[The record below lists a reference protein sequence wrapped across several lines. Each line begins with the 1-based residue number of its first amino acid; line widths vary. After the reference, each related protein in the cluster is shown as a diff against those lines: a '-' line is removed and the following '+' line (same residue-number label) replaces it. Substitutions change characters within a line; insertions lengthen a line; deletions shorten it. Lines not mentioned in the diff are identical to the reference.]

1 MTPTSHNLG
10 LASMADYA
18 DNFAAAVSGMGW
30 SGSVSPPAATAAA
43 AAPPPVSAGE
53 VRHLTH
59 NDPAGARTYDLY
71 VPTGYDGTP
80 VPLIVMLHG
89 ASQNAADFAAGTGM
103 NDLAEHHTFLVAY
116 PEQPSSA
123 NASGSWNWFR
133 PEDQHAD
140 RGEPAL
146 LAGMTRSLI
155 AEYAVD
161 PSRVYI
167 AGLSAGGA
175 MAAVVAG
182 AYPRLFA
189 AVGVHSGLASAAAHD
204 VMSAFGAMQ
213 NGGATGPGNTV
224 PVIVFHGDRDST
236 VAVVNAE
243 KIVSA
248 RLSTQTDGVEG
259 ARFPDPVVVTDDIA
273 GRAHTRTVYR
283 DTHGVSIAE
292 SWILHGAG
300 HAWSG
305 GDPAGSY
312 TDTAGPDASA
322 EIVRFF
328 SEHPHHLGSV
338 R

>member
-1 MTPTSHNLG
+1 MTPTQNPGSR
-10 LASMADYA
+10 SMGDYA
-18 DNFAAAVSGMGW
+18 DHLAAEASAIGW
-30 SGSVSPPAATAAA
+30 AET
-43 AAPPPVSAGE
+43 APPPAVT
-53 VRHLTH
+53 V
-59 NDPAGARTYDLY
+59 PAGAAGPAPAGQLLQVTHNEPAGTRAYDLY

-80 VPLIVMLHG
+80 VPLIMMLHG

-103 NDLAEHHTFLVAY
+103 NKLAEEHTFLVAY

-140 RGEPAL
+140 RGEPAV
-146 LAGMTRSLI
+146 LAGITRSLI

-182 AYPRLFA
+182 AYPGLFA
-189 AVGVHSGLASAAAHD
+189 AVGVHSGLPSGAAQD

-213 NGGATGPGNTV
+213 NGGTPGPGSTV
-224 PVIVFHGDRDST
+224 PVIVFHGDRDSI
-236 VAVVNAE
+236 VAVINAE
-243 KIVSA
+243 KIITA
-248 RLSTQTDGVEG
+248 RLSTISGVDG
-259 ARFPDPVVVTDDIA
+259 ARSPDPVVVTDDIA
-273 GRAHTRTVYR
+273 GRTHTQTVYR
-283 DTHGVSIAE
+283 DTHGMSIAE

-312 TDTAGPDASA
+312 TDTAGPHASA
-322 EIVRFF
+322 EMVRFF

-338 R
+338 H